1 MTTLQQQ
8 VEHFRDYWKVPQE
21 DIDLLVKLA
30 VQDYF
35 DRQTVKRTE
44 FWNKAITQMKEA
56 GSYNEETNWGKPVG
70 EEVW

>member
-1 MTTLQQQ
+1 MTTLEQQIA
-8 VEHFRDYWKVPQE
+8 HFKDYWKVPQE

-30 VQDYF
+30 VQDYL

-44 FWNKAITQMKEA
+44 FWD
-56 GSYNEETNWGKPVG
+56 KPVV

>member
-21 DIDLLVKLA
+21 DIYLLVKLA

-35 DRQTVKRTE
+35 DRQTVKITK
-44 FWNKAITQMKEA
+44 FWNKAIIKEA
-56 GSYNEETNWGKPVG
+56 GRQL
-70 EEVW
+70 

>member
-8 VEHFRDYWKVPQE
+8 VEHFKDYWKVPQA

-35 DRQTVKRTE
+35 DRQETKRTE
-44 FWNKAITQMKEA
+44 FWNKAVIQMKEA